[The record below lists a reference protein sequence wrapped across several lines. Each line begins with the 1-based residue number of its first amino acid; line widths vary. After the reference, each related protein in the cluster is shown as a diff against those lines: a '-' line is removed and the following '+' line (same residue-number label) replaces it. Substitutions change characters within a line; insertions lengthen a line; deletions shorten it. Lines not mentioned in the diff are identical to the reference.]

1 MSAARLRKRVF
12 IGAGYNTTCFGSG
25 RKEFHP
31 KKPMPTF
38 ETYLREA
45 AGGVLAQIPNPDF
58 DEGVIANFMAG
69 RFLKQGNLPGFLP
82 MAVAG
87 LAGKPCTRV
96 EGACGS
102 GGLALAAAARS
113 ILAET
118 ADSVFVL
125 GFEVQNLVKAVYVA
139 DILAGAG
146 YFNGE
151 RKQGHAYFFPGTFS
165 DRAGAYYERY
175 GKDDARKGMAQ
186 WYAQSILN
194 ARRNPKA
201 QEYQNA
207 SADLV
212 ALGMT
217 PPDGRK
223 FVPHLNLYDCS
234 KVSDGASALVMA
246 SEEGVARL
254 GLKKEDLI
262 ELAGWGGSE
271 GDITARPADLT
282 WLPNTA
288 RAAGK
293 AMGMAG
299 VGKDGLGVLEL
310 HDCFSITG
318 LLALESIGFAGPGK
332 SPGFV
337 LDGHTAPA
345 GSLPTNLSGGL
356 GGFGHPVG
364 ATGVRQ
370 MVDLFEQFAGKAPN
384 PAKPGRPGKEHGMM
398 VSMGGNDMTVTALV
412 VRKAA

>member
-1 MSAARLRKRVF
+1 MKKLRRRIF
-12 IGAGYNTTCFGSG
+12 IGAGYNTMCFGSG

-45 AGGVLAQIPNPDF
+45 AQGCLAQIPNPDF
-58 DEGVIANFMAG
+58 DEGVISNFMAG

-82 MAVAG
+82 MAVPG
-87 LAGKPCTRV
+87 LKGKPCVRV

-102 GGLALAAAARS
+102 GGLALAAAAKS
-113 ILAET
+113 LLAET
-118 ADSVFVL
+118 AETVFVM

-151 RKQGHAYFFPGTFS
+151 RKQGHAFFFPGTFS
-165 DRAGAYYERY
+165 DRAGAYCAQY
-175 GKDDARKGMAQ
+175 GAESARRGMAK
-186 WYAQSILN
+186 WFELSILN

-201 QEYQNA
+201 QEHHNA
-207 SADLV
+207 AADLM

-217 PPDGRK
+217 LPDGRK
-223 FVPHLNLYDCS
+223 FVPNLNLYDCS

-246 SEEGVARL
+246 SEEGLKRL
-254 GLKKEDLI
+254 GLKPEEMI
-262 ELAGWGGSE
+262 ELTGFGGSE
-271 GDITARPADLT
+271 GDITERPADPTFLG
-282 WLPNTA
+282 NTA
-288 RAAGK
+288 QAAQV
-293 AMGMAG
+293 ALGMAG
-299 VGKDGLGVLEL
+299 VGRDGIGVLEL

-318 LLALESIGFAGPGK
+318 LLALESIGFAAPGK
-332 SPGFV
+332 AASFV
-337 LDGHTAPA
+337 LDGHTAPEGA
-345 GSLPTNLSGGL
+345 LPTNLSGGL

-370 MVDLFEQFAGKAPN
+370 MVDLFEQLGGKAPN
-384 PAKPGRPGKEHGMM
+384 PAKSGRPGKEHGMM

>member
-1 MSAARLRKRVF
+1 
-12 IGAGYNTTCFGSG
+12 
-25 RKEFHP
+25 
-31 KKPMPTF
+31 
-38 ETYLREA
+38 
-45 AGGVLAQIPNPDF
+45 
-58 DEGVIANFMAG
+58 
-69 RFLKQGNLPGFLP
+69 
-82 MAVAG
+82 
-87 LAGKPCTRV
+87 V

-113 ILAET
+113 LLAET
-118 ADSVFVL
+118 AETVFVM

-165 DRAGAYYERY
+165 DRAGAYSAQY
-175 GKDDARKGMAQ
+175 GKDLARQGMAK
-186 WYAQSILN
+186 WYELSILN
-194 ARRNPKA
+194 ARRNPNA
-201 QEYQNA
+201 QEHQNSA
-207 SADLV
+207 ADLM

-246 SEEGVARL
+246 SEEGLKRL
-254 GLKKEDLI
+254 GLKPSDMI
-262 ELAGWGGSE
+262 ELSGFGGSE
-271 GDITARPADLT
+271 GNITEPPSDPAFLS
-282 WLPNTA
+282 NTA
-288 RAAGK
+288 RASQVAL
-293 AMGMAG
+293 GMAG
-299 VGKDGLGVLEL
+299 IGRDGIGVLEL

-332 SPGFV
+332 APAFV
-337 LDGHTAPA
+337 LEGNTAPQ

-370 MVDLFEQFAGKAPN
+370 MVDLFEQLSGKAPN
-384 PAKPGRPGKEHGMM
+384 PASASKLGRPGKEHGMM

-412 VRKAA
+412 VRKAS

>member
-1 MSAARLRKRVF
+1 MRPMGKRVF
-12 IGAGYNTTCFGSG
+12 LAAGHNTVCFGSG

-31 KKPMPTF
+31 KQPMPTF
-38 ETYLREA
+38 ESYLKDA
-45 AGGVLAQIPNPDF
+45 AQGVLAQVPHPDF

-82 MAVAG
+82 MAVPG
-87 LAGKPCTRV
+87 LKGKPCVRV

-113 ILAET
+113 ILAGT
-118 ADSVFVL
+118 ADTVFVM

-151 RKQGHAYFFPGTFS
+151 RKRGHAFFFPGTFS
-165 DRAGAYYERY
+165 DRAGAYYQRY
-175 GKDDARKGMAQ
+175 GEAEARKGMAK
-186 WYAQSILN
+186 WFERAILN
-194 ARRNPKA
+194 ARKNPKA
-201 QEYQNA
+201 QEHHNA
-207 SADLV
+207 ASDLV

-246 SEEGVARL
+246 SEEGLKRL
-254 GLKKEDLI
+254 GLAKAEAI
-262 ELAGWGGSE
+262 ELAGFHGSE
-271 GDITARPADLT
+271 GDITGRPADPTVLE
-282 WLPNTA
+282 NTA
-288 RAAGK
+288 RAAQG
-293 AMGMAG
+293 ALGMAG
-299 VGKDGLGVLEL
+299 IGKENIGVLEL

-318 LLALESIGFAGPGK
+318 LLALESLGFAAPGK
-332 SPGFV
+332 APGFV
-337 LDGHTAPA
+337 AEGGVAPE
-345 GSLPTNLSGGL
+345 GPLPVNLSGGL
-356 GGFGHPVG
+356 CGFGHPVG

-370 MVDLFEQFAGKAPN
+370 MVDLLEQFTGKAPN
-384 PAKPGRPGKEHGMM
+384 PAKVGRAGKEHGMM

-412 VRKAA
+412 VRKAE